1 MKIPRN
7 IEKDFEWS
15 PDTIDLWK
23 ESPLSDKDIFIYMY
37 KSRFPENVFSDIHR
51 DGLNLE
57 LMIKSTRKTLEKS
70 KNKHLKIRA
79 KIQRLYLEIHELH
92 CELEHYEGELGSGE
106 YVYNSN
112 ILDIDLQ
119 VEEVKRYEK

>member
-1 MKIPRN
+1 MKIPRT

-15 PDTIDLWK
+15 PDTIDLWL

-92 CELEHYEGELGSGE
+92 CALEHYEIKLGSE
-106 YVYNSN
+106 DYAYNDHMP
-112 ILDIDLQ
+112 DIDLQ
-119 VEEVKRYEK
+119 IEGNK